1 MIKKSIVEILKIKT
15 KLLKKIRKQ
24 YSIVY
29 YPDGMLI
36 DERYLYHKGEYVV
49 HKYLRSSWYVRGY
62 SRKEQAV
69 QAILDEVRERYGKY
83 SRKYKKPNYKGIKVW
98 YNK

>member
-1 MIKKSIVEILKIKT
+1 MKA

-36 DERYLYHKGEYVV
+36 DGKYIFHYNQYVV
-49 HKYLRSSWYVRGY
+49 HKSWRSVWAVKGY
-62 SRKEQAV
+62 DTKQ
-69 QAILDEVRERYGKY
+69 QAINDIIKEVRNEYRSY

-98 YNK
+98 HTK